1 MIAKEDLRNKCLE
14 MLNVKITAL
23 QKILH
28 DLQQSAANETKST
41 AGDKHETAL
50 AMLQIEQENTGR
62 QLQVLLSQR
71 LQLQQLDLLK
81 SATIIGKGS
90 LVYTNK
96 GLVFI
101 SVGIG
106 KFRMGNHMI
115 MVISYASPLGSML
128 VGKKVG
134 ETVQCNN
141 IDYRVD
147 EIV

>member
-1 MIAKEDLRNKCLE
+1 MIVKEDLRNKCLG
-14 MLNVKITAL
+14 MLNDKINAL

-28 DLQQSAANETKST
+28 ELQQSAANETKST

-62 QLQVLLSQR
+62 QLQVLLGQR
-71 LQLQQLDLLK
+71 LQLQQLDLSK

-106 KFRMGNHMI
+106 KFHMGNNMI
-115 MVISYASPLGSML
+115 MVVSHASPLGSML

-134 ETVQCNN
+134 ETVQCNS

-147 EIV
+147 EIA

>member
-1 MIAKEDLRNKCLE
+1 MIAKEDVRNKCLE
-14 MLNVKITAL
+14 ILKGKMTAL
-23 QKILH
+23 KKILH

-71 LQLQQLDLLK
+71 LQLTQLDLSK

-101 SVGIG
+101 SVGMG
-106 KFRMGNHMI
+106 KIPINNNII
-115 MVISYASPLGSML
+115 MVISHASPLGSML

-134 ETVQCNN
+134 DTVQCTNF
-141 IDYRVD
+141 DYRVI

>member
-14 MLNVKITAL
+14 MLNEKIIAL

-71 LQLQQLDLLK
+71 LQLQQLDLSK
-81 SATIIGKGS
+81 PSTIISKGS
-90 LVYTNK
+90 LVNTNK

-106 KFRMGNHMI
+106 KFHMGNNMI
-115 MVISYASPLGSML
+115 MVISHASPLGSLL

-134 ETVQCNN
+134 QTVQCNN
-141 IDYRVD
+141 IDYRV
-147 EIV
+147 EKIV